1 MLIITWQEITKSTML
16 CNNQN
21 KSRYRADTR
30 PFVFSTRVGLR
41 LTTGWL
47 PFAFD
52 KIRDDGLL
60 SVVIVVT
67 PLTAIMKDQ
76 VLDTLFALVLLLFSC
91 TLDHLRQPATPRQP
105 HQPRQ
110 KLLPYWS
117 WPSVSARVRPRL
129 TTQWP
134 HLVAILFLSCNST
147 QYYSSIIDL
156 ILF

>member
-1 MLIITWQEITKSTML
+1 MVMNIVKNTLVEQVVEKAARNLGYFLKEEQRRVINAFIHGEDVFAVLLTGFGKSL
-16 CNNQN
+16 C
-21 KSRYRADTR
+21 Y
-30 PFVFSTRVGLR
+30 GC
-41 LTTGWL
+41 L

-105 HQPRQ
+105 HPPRQ

-117 WPSVSARVRPRL
+117 
-129 TTQWP
+129 
-134 HLVAILFLSCNST
+134 
-147 QYYSSIIDL
+147 
-156 ILF
+156 

>member
-1 MLIITWQEITKSTML
+1 MVMNIVKNTLVEQVVEKAARNLGYFLKEEQRRVINAFIHGEDVFAVLPTGFEKSL
-16 CNNQN
+16 CYGCL
-21 KSRYRADTR
+21 S
-30 PFVFSTRVGLR
+30 
-41 LTTGWL
+41 
-47 PFAFD
+47 FAFD

-67 PLTAIMKDQ
+67 LLTAIMKDQ

-117 WPSVSARVRPRL
+117 
-129 TTQWP
+129 
-134 HLVAILFLSCNST
+134 
-147 QYYSSIIDL
+147 
-156 ILF
+156 